1 MAITE
6 IYLSDPITS
15 IVTKSNTISNSVGD
29 ITQLFSG
36 DSTIVDGFNTLRD
49 LISPFDDSA
58 EIIAIGRDGFGV
70 SVYGQGFG
78 NLTYDSASGVFTY
91 TAPTTAQFR
100 SLFSGDSAI
109 SYNDS
114 TGQFSLIPNAFS
126 ADKLL
131 DSSLTSSKF
140 LNLVTLNIKNSS
152 GTVLKTLYSPG
163 D

>member
-70 SVYGQGFG
+70 SVYSQGFG

-100 SLFSGDSAI
+100 SLFYGDSAI